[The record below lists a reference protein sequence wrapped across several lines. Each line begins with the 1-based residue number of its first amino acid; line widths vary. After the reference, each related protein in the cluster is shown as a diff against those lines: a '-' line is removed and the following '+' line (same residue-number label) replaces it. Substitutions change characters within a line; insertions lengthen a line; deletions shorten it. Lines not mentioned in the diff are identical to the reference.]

1 MVLFQREET
10 DMRRKKTFF
19 SISNK
24 KGFTL
29 VELLMVV
36 AILGVLASIALKTV
50 QEERMKANDAQTI
63 TLMRNL
69 LTRAETDLPTTPGGP
84 IIKMVNGGTSPADY
98 PEITLNPGMILLMW
112 YDSDGDARW
121 DFYLAHEGGKLGFY
135 FWLPSDACPY
145 DLKPAAA
152 PDPAIASDKLVP
164 SFATR
169 NDYDSP
175 GYRGLVG
182 L

>member
-1 MVLFQREET
+1 MFLFYLEET
-10 DMRRKKTFF
+10 DMCSRITLF

-29 VELLMVV
+29 VELLMVI
-36 AILGVLASIALKTV
+36 AILGVLASIAIKTV

-63 TLMRNL
+63 TFMRNL
-69 LTRAETDLPTTPGGP
+69 LTRAETDLPDEGNP
-84 IIKMVNGGTSPADY
+84 IQLVVGGTSPAGY
-98 PEITLNPGMILLMW
+98 PEVTLSAGMSLLIE
-112 YDSDGDARW
+112 YNSDGDARW

-135 FWLPSDACPY
+135 FWLPSDNCAY

-152 PDPAIASDKLVP
+152 PDPAIPSDKLVP
-164 SFATR
+164 TFDTR

-175 GYRGLVG
+175 GYRAMVG